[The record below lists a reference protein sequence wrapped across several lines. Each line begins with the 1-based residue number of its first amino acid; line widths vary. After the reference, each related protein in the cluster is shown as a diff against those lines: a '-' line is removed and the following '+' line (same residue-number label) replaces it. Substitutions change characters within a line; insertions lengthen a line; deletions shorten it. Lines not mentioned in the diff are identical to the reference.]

1 MISVYDSTEKDFAH
15 NGIKIL
21 HPLYAKITKEDNGD
35 YYIDVKDSI
44 DNLDYYKEGM
54 IIRVDTPWGKQG
66 FRLTNPE
73 IEKNKIIVKGYHLY
87 FDTKRYIIVDSYVV
101 EKNCNDALDHL
112 NNACD
117 KTTPFTFISDI
128 STINS
133 FRCVRR
139 TLEEAIATII
149 ERWGGHLVRDNFNI
163 EVRNAIGEDRGVVL
177 SYAKNIESIK
187 ASENWDDVVTK
198 ILPVG
203 KNGLLLP
210 EIWIEDNVTYDI
222 PYTKVISFDQ
232 SSIIEEDYQIDG
244 ELDEIAYNN
253 ALMNNLREQATNY
266 IDAHKLPVVN
276 YSVSSN
282 IQNISDVGDIIHVK
296 HPKCNINITTNVIAI
311 EYDCISKKYTKIEFG
326 NFKNKLG
333 DLMENITS
341 VVNKEVKKENNNN
354 YVILHKELEEATNK
368 IKSVMGASYVIY
380 DGSQIMVVDK
390 LPKEEAKNVI
400 LINNGGIGFSQNGI
414 NGTFKSAWTI
424 DGTLNM
430 QNINVINLVADLIK
444 GGTLK
449 LGGSN
454 NSNGCIEIY
463 DESGNEI
470 GRIDKNGFS
479 LEITSGL
486 KNISDFIDDVDDSIN
501 TLDTTVENNRQ
512 ELLKKFD
519 GYVPTSDL
527 VQLEQ
532 KVQTIQTDTYTK
544 TEINTKLIDG
554 SVKKVSTTSGTFDED
569 GMHYEK
575 SNAPTSSTIN
585 HLGVDVK
592 SAENNQSLLFAGYD
606 EELNESIVKTENLT
620 VNKYFVCGNSR
631 IENYGTGGGIFV
643 L

>member
-1 MISVYDSTEKDFAH
+1 MIKLFDSDEKLFNH

-21 HPLYAKITKEDNGD
+21 KPLKCILFKEDNGD
-35 YYIDVKDSI
+35 YYIQLEDNVNNIEYYQSGRIITCPTPFPEGQQAFRIINVDKNTLKVSVKAKHVYFDSGNYIIKDNYI
-44 DNLDYYKEGM
+44 DN
-54 IIRVDTPWGKQG
+54 
-66 FRLTNPE
+66 
-73 IEKNKIIVKGYHLY
+73 
-87 FDTKRYIIVDSYVV
+87 
-101 EKNCNDALDHL
+101 KNCNYALDYL
-112 NNACD
+112 NSNTD
-117 KTTPFTFISDI
+117 VKSPFTTSSNIM
-128 STINS
+128 TNNS
-133 FRCVRR
+133 YRCIRK
-139 TLEEAIATII
+139 TLEEAVATII
-149 ERWGGHLVRDNFNI
+149 EKWGGHLVRDNFKISVNST
-163 EVRNAIGEDRGVVL
+163 IGEDRGITL
-177 SYAKNIESIK
+177 KYGKNISSLQIEEK
-187 ASENWDDVVTK
+187 WEEVVTK

-203 KNGLLLP
+203 KDGLLLP
-210 EIWIEDNVTYDI
+210 EVYLEIEQKLYDI
-222 PYTKVISFDQ
+222 PYTKVVSFEQ
-232 SSIIEEDYQIDG
+232 NIEQGEEEDENMYNERLVQDLRSQALVF
-244 ELDEIAYNN
+244 LDENKYP
-253 ALMNNLREQATNY
+253 
-266 IDAHKLPVVN
+266 KVN
-276 YSVSSN
+276 YSLSAN
-282 IQNISDVGDIIHVK
+282 LDLITDVGDTIYVD
-296 HPKCNINITTNVIAI
+296 HPKLNVSLQTNVISVQ
-311 EYDCISKKYTKIEFG
+311 YDVILKRYKNIEFG
-326 NFKNKLG
+326 NFRKTLKN
-333 DLMENITS
+333 LMNEVSKKVEDVTKDITS
-341 VVNKEVKKENNNN
+341 DISSN
-354 YVILHKELEEATNK
+354 LDRQLQEATSK
-368 IKSVMGASYVIY
+368 IWNVLGNSYVIY
-380 DGSQIMVVDK
+380 EGDKILVVDA
-390 LPKEEAKNVI
+390 LPKEEAQNVMI
-400 LINNGGIGFSQNGI
+400 INAGGIGFSQNGI

-486 KNISDFIDDVDDSIN
+486 KNISDFIDEVDDSIN
-501 TLDTTVENNRQ
+501 KLDTTVENNRQ

-532 KVQTIQTDTYTK
+532 KVQSIQTDTYTK

-554 SVKKVSTTSGTFDED
+554 SVKKVSTTSCTFDEN

-592 SAENNQSLLFAGYD
+592 STENIQSLLFAGYD
-606 EELNESIVKTENLT
+606 EEINESIVKTENLT

-631 IENYGTGGGIFV
+631 IENYGTGGGMFV